1 MFLLLTGAKRD
12 KHNHMNSIKRNLEH
26 TYATVNKS
34 IVYEYF
40 RLIKNKDIDG
50 VLNLF
55 NDDAILYEPF
65 SNIEGG
71 LQGKSAI
78 RPFFNVVLMANDGLQ
93 YKIQFERAQDS
104 SNNENKEDSNQVTA
118 LVTFERGG
126 TVQGQFTFKLRSEE
140 EEQYR
145 YRDRDR
151 AKKIQTLYIEF
162 IK

>member
-1 MFLLLTGAKRD
+1 
-12 KHNHMNSIKRNLEH
+12 MNSIKRNLEH

-34 IVYEYF
+34 IVYEHF

-50 VLNLF
+50 ILNLF
-55 NDDAILYEPF
+55 DENAIIYEPF

-78 RPFFNVVLMANDGLQ
+78 KPFFDIVLMANDGLQ
-93 YKIQFERAQDS
+93 YKIEFVKAQDG
-104 SNNENKEDSNQVTA
+104 SNNENKEDSDQVTT
-118 LVTFERGG
+118 LVTFEKGG

-145 YRDRDR
+145 SWGGDR
-151 AKKIQTLYIEF
+151 AKKIQTLHIEF
-162 IK
+162 IR

>member
-1 MFLLLTGAKRD
+1 
-12 KHNHMNSIKRNLEH
+12 MNSIKRNLEH

-78 RPFFNVVLMANDGLQ
+78 RPFFDVVLMANDGLQ

-126 TVQGQFTFKLRSEE
+126 IVQGQFTFKLRSEE
-140 EEQYR
+140 EEEQYR
-145 YRDRDR
+145 SRNGDR

>member
-1 MFLLLTGAKRD
+1 
-12 KHNHMNSIKRNLEH
+12 MNSIKHNLEH

-50 VLNLF
+50 ILNLF
-55 NDDAILYEPF
+55 NENAVIYEPF

-78 RPFFNVVLMANDGLQ
+78 RPFFDVVLMANDGLQ
-93 YKIQFERAQDS
+93 YKIEFVKAQDG
-104 SNNENKEDSNQVTA
+104 SNNENKEDSNNQVTA

-140 EEQYR
+140 EEPYHYR
-145 YRDRDR
+145 GEDR
-151 AKKIQTLYIEF
+151 AKKIQTLHIEF

>member
-1 MFLLLTGAKRD
+1 
-12 KHNHMNSIKRNLEH
+12 MNSIKRNLEH

-55 NDDAILYEPF
+55 NENAIIYEPF
-65 SNIEGG
+65 SNIEEG
-71 LQGKSAI
+71 LQGKSATK
-78 RPFFNVVLMANDGLQ
+78 PFLDVILMANDGLQ
-93 YKIQFERAQDS
+93 YKIQFERAQDG
-104 SNNENKEDSNQVTA
+104 SNNENKEDSNEVTA

-126 TVQGQFTFKLRSEE
+126 TVQGQFTFKLRSEK

-151 AKKIQTLYIEF
+151 AKKIQTLHIEF

>member
-1 MFLLLTGAKRD
+1 
-12 KHNHMNSIKRNLEH
+12 MNSIKRNLEH

-50 VLNLF
+50 ILNLF
-55 NDDAILYEPF
+55 NESAIIYEPF
-65 SNIEGG
+65 SNVEGG

-78 RPFFNVVLMANDGLQ
+78 RPFFDVVMMANDGLQ
-93 YKIQFERAQDS
+93 YKIQFVKAQDG
-104 SNNENKEDSNQVTA
+104 SNNENKEDSNHVTA

-126 TVQGQFTFKLRSEE
+126 TVQGRFTFKLRSEE
-140 EEQYR
+140 EEEQYH
-145 YRDRDR
+145 YMGGDR
-151 AKKIQTLYIEF
+151 AKKIQTLHIEF

>member
-1 MFLLLTGAKRD
+1 
-12 KHNHMNSIKRNLEH
+12 MNSIKRNLEH

-50 VLNLF
+50 ILNLF
-55 NDDAILYEPF
+55 DENAIIYEPF

-78 RPFFNVVLMANDGLQ
+78 KPFFDIVLMANDGLQ
-93 YKIQFERAQDS
+93 YKIEFVKAQDG
-104 SNNENKEDSNQVTA
+104 SNNENKEDSDQVTT
-118 LVTFERGG
+118 LVTFEKGG

-145 YRDRDR
+145 SWGGDR
-151 AKKIQTLYIEF
+151 AKKIQTLHIEF
-162 IK
+162 IR

>member
-1 MFLLLTGAKRD
+1 
-12 KHNHMNSIKRNLEH
+12 MNSIKRNLEH
-26 TYATVNKS
+26 TYATVDKS

-40 RLIKNKDIDG
+40 RRIKNKDING

-55 NDDAILYEPF
+55 SDDAIIYEPF
-65 SNIEGG
+65 SNIKGG

-78 RPFFNVVLMANDGLQ
+78 KPFLDVVLMANDGLQ

-104 SNNENKEDSNQVTA
+104 SNNENKKDNNQIIA

-126 TVQGQFTFKLRSEE
+126 TVQGQFKFKLRSDE
-140 EEQYR
+140 EEQYS
-145 YRDRDR
+145 YKDR
-151 AKKIQTLYIEF
+151 AKKIQTLHIEF